1 MQYKQRQAH
10 FVFTDGK
17 KKSRNKFFYPSCNY
31 IIVIFLIFYK
41 IKVCEQRCIY
51 LIILKYPCTEHP
63 IHG

>member
-31 IIVIFLIFYK
+31 IIVIFLIFLQNK
-41 IKVCEQRCIY
+41 SV
-51 LIILKYPCTEHP
+51 
-63 IHG
+63 

>member
-17 KKSRNKFFYPSCNY
+17 KKSRNKFF
-31 IIVIFLIFYK
+31 IHHVITLLLYFSFFYK